1 MLELTTKIFLDYLY
15 FNDGFCSIE
24 KLRLITKEK
33 YTMKNTKHSHFGGFI
48 KKTGLAIIAT
58 TIALSASIAQAA
70 DIKPAVVYD
79 TAGKND
85 KSFNEAVYNG
95 IMRFANDTGI
105 AVTELEPTNEAMME
119 QSLKKF
125 AQRGYNPVVAVGF
138 TMANAVAAAAAE
150 YPDTWFTIIDGVVDA
165 PNVQNV
171 VFKEQE
177 GSFLVGIMAAM
188 ASSTGTVGFVG
199 GMDIPLISRFECGYK
214 QGVAHQD
221 SSMTVLAQMT
231 GSTPAAW
238 GNPTKGGEITR
249 SQVENGADVVYAA
262 AGGTGMGVY
271 QTAADMGVLAIG
283 VDSNQNYIQPGT
295 MLTSMYKKVGL
306 AAYESFEAAMNGTW
320 EAGFK
325 VNGVAEDGVGAA
337 MDEYNAD
344 LVSAEMLAAV
354 ETARAG
360 IIDGSIVVH
369 DYMSDNTCPL

>member
-1 MLELTTKIFLDYLY
+1 
-15 FNDGFCSIE
+15 
-24 KLRLITKEK
+24 
-33 YTMKNTKHSHFGGFI
+33 MKNMKLSHFSGLI
-48 KKTGLAIIAT
+48 KKTGLAVIASTFLLAAPII
-58 TIALSASIAQAA
+58 QA
-70 DIKPAVVYD
+70 DGHVKPAVVYD

-85 KSFNEAVYNG
+85 KSFNEAVFNG
-95 IMRFANDTGI
+95 ITKFMNDTGI

-125 AQRGYNPVVAVGF
+125 AQRGYSPVVAVGF

-150 YPDTWFTIIDGVVDA
+150 YPDTQFTIIDMVVDL
-165 PNVQNV
+165 PNVQSV
-171 VFKEQE
+171 IYKEHE

-188 ASSTGTVGFVG
+188 ASNSGTVGFVG

-214 QGVAHQD
+214 QGVAHAD
-221 SSMTVLAQMT
+221 SSMNVLAQMT

-262 AGGTGMGVY
+262 AGGTGIGVY

-283 VDSNQNYIQPGT
+283 VDSNQNYMQPGT

-306 AAYESFEAAMNGTW
+306 AAYNSFAAAVNGTW
-320 EAGFK
+320 QAGFS

-344 LVSAEMLAAV
+344 LVSADMLAAV
-354 ETARAG
+354 NSARDA
-360 IIDGSIVVH
+360 IISGDIVVH
-369 DYMSDNTCPL
+369 DYMSDNNCPL

>member
-1 MLELTTKIFLDYLY
+1 
-15 FNDGFCSIE
+15 
-24 KLRLITKEK
+24 
-33 YTMKNTKHSHFGGFI
+33 MKNMKRSHFSGLI
-48 KKTGLAIIAT
+48 KKTGLAVIASTFLLAAPII
-58 TIALSASIAQAA
+58 QA
-70 DIKPAVVYD
+70 DGHVKPAVVYD

-85 KSFNEAVYNG
+85 KSFNEAVFNG
-95 IMRFANDTGI
+95 ITKFMNDTGI

-125 AQRGYNPVVAVGF
+125 AQRGYSPVVAVGF

-150 YPDTWFTIIDGVVDA
+150 YPDTQFTIIDMVVDL
-165 PNVQNV
+165 PNVQSV
-171 VFKEQE
+171 IYKEHE

-188 ASSTGTVGFVG
+188 ASNSGTVGFVG

-214 QGVAHQD
+214 QGVAHAD
-221 SSMTVLAQMT
+221 SSMNVLAQMT

-262 AGGTGMGVY
+262 AGGTGIGVY

-283 VDSNQNYIQPGT
+283 VDSNQNYMQPGT

-306 AAYESFEAAMNGTW
+306 AAYNSFAAAVNGTW
-320 EAGFK
+320 QAGFS

-337 MDEYNAD
+337 MDENNAD
-344 LVSAEMLAAV
+344 LVSADMLAAV
-354 ETARAG
+354 NSARDA
-360 IIDGSIVVH
+360 IISGDIVVH
-369 DYMSDNTCPL
+369 DYMSDNSCPL